1 MENIN
6 MTRISIINIGNEL
19 LSGQCVDTNSAWLG
33 LKLAE
38 NGLQVGDK
46 FAVGDEII
54 DIMDCLRLAAKKSD
68 IILMTGGLGPTDDDL
83 TRQAVASFFGV
94 ELEFSEPL
102 FERMRGYFERRG
114 IAMAQKNR
122 VQAFLP
128 AGAKPLRNTCGTAP
142 GISASDGRVN
152 IYAMPGVPSEM
163 KAMFEH
169 CVLPELKK
177 LTEAGT
183 TVCKKLKCIG
193 IGESTLAEIIGE
205 MMLRGRNP
213 LINCTVSN
221 SVITLYVIATAG
233 SGRLADEMADA
244 VVSQLK
250 GLVGEYIFG
259 EDDQELAEVV
269 GMLLKSKGSKLAT
282 AESCTGGLI
291 AKMLT
296 DIPGSSDFY
305 EYGWVTYSNEA
316 KQSQLGV
323 SPSILQRQGAV
334 CRDVVRQMVEGALER
349 SQADYAI
356 AVSGIAGPG
365 GGTDQKPVGLVYI
378 AAGSRERCV
387 VIERNYPNGRDTFR
401 IRTATAALDLLRRE
415 FLI

>member
-1 MENIN
+1 
-6 MTRISIINIGNEL
+6 
-19 LSGQCVDTNSAWLG
+19 
-33 LKLAE
+33 
-38 NGLQVGDK
+38 
-46 FAVGDEII
+46 
-54 DIMDCLRLAAKKSD
+54 
-68 IILMTGGLGPTDDDL
+68 
-83 TRQAVASFFGV
+83 
-94 ELEFSEPL
+94 
-102 FERMRGYFERRG
+102 
-114 IAMAQKNR
+114 
-122 VQAFLP
+122 
-128 AGAKPLRNTCGTAP
+128 
-142 GISASDGRVN
+142 
-152 IYAMPGVPSEM
+152 
-163 KAMFEH
+163 
-169 CVLPELKK
+169 
-177 LTEAGT
+177 
-183 TVCKKLKCIG
+183 
-193 IGESTLAEIIGE
+193 
-205 MMLRGRNP
+205 
-213 LINCTVSN
+213 
-221 SVITLYVIATAG
+221 VITLYVIATAG
-233 SGRLADEMADA
+233 SGRLAGEMADA

-269 GMLLKSKGSKLAT
+269 GMLLKFKGSKLAT